1 MTAPEALEVR
11 CAGCGETLEVEQGMT
26 EFACPGCATPQA
38 LPPELMPPPP
48 RPRRALPL
56 HHGRGGGTGNRMPC
70 GGCGAVLSVPW
81 GLRRVTCPLCDS
93 DLPVDGDRLRSGV
106 QVISPPG
113 AASRAPSS
121 LCRPEEEPLSQ
132 AIHVGQVQVGRC
144 NKPNHFDQTHEPF
157 SVRSVHRESTNSLR
171 SSPKASVYVGCADDA
186 HVDQLFHEE
195 ESHIKLPS
203 GTVVRHDFK
212 KKAKLSASSVP
223 ICAER
228 IVLECPS
235 KVSNAPLSQGAPAN
249 YPVHTEEAHGQCQ
262 SNTVGSHGN
271 QKARHASAS
280 SIVEQETVTHPSHAA
295 CAQQVHVESHG
306 NTAGWDKKRKK
317 SSSTTGG
324 KHKKK
329 HRVSNEELHLKCNK
343 HSSAQPEDIGKSN
356 TVQESVPSPDE
367 NQFNSS
373 DIDRIIVNLHPS
385 SLSQKQAP
393 RAGPN
398 ELDNI
403 DDTLSPLSV
412 DISLVNGV
420 LQCYSQY
427 SARAKGALAN
437 RSCSPAQEHGMPQEC
452 SVIQEIK
459 DDSHPVQVEVKCH
472 HNKATGQ
479 HKSAA
484 KGFMHLPNERESVE
498 DRSYT
503 GTHQQVTVATAFCDP
518 TPSPVLTATLSP
530 STASP
535 SVSRSSVHRSP
546 PYCQPPESFHSQDA
560 HAGTTGYEKSKR
572 RARGPTKLI
581 EPRREADRPVLTPIN
596 VDTWDID
603 PPCPKVASTITLLLK
618 QWHPGSAYRRVSQQ
632 TTEVHPG
639 QSVLHFYE
647 YHSDR
652 RAIIMDEFLQRYK
665 WATGREA
672 ECLKLFNR
680 RTVRQFTGLLC
691 DEKRRA
697 RLALFASRKIKATPD
712 VPKSNGQSNLD
723 EEGARK
729 KVKLPRRDPAA
740 VGQEDDDPLQWKPFP
755 PEWML
760 PKWWEM
766 LCERWASEEILQ
778 VSAQKRKNRFTGG
791 SAQHTAG
798 SRSITMHRKLMMIEN
813 GGKPVSEVELFNK
826 THKHD
831 GGKGDFV
838 TEKARRTME
847 AFQRRLKE
855 AGDTGLD
862 PHLAWSQ
869 EVGGRNRGRYYGLP
883 GIIDKTQIGPLSKS
897 TPGSSGRNRTQ
908 MFTQD
913 QVQEMI
919 NHATQQLNET
929 WENRFQSLEQS
940 MLSMASPNIPQ
951 HAPCSSAAGGPGA
964 EDDESSHEHTS
975 DSADEGTYQSTED
988 GSGVHV
994 SD

>member
-1 MTAPEALEVR
+1 
-11 CAGCGETLEVEQGMT
+11 
-26 EFACPGCATPQA
+26 
-38 LPPELMPPPP
+38 
-48 RPRRALPL
+48 
-56 HHGRGGGTGNRMPC
+56 MPC
-70 GGCGAVLSVPW
+70 GGCGAALSVPW
-81 GLRRVTCPLCDS
+81 GLRRITCPLCDS
-93 DLPVDGDRLRSGV
+93 DLVVDGDRLYAGV

-144 NKPNHFDQTHEPF
+144 NKPNHFEQTHGPF

-212 KKAKLSASSVP
+212 KKATLSASSVP

-228 IVLECPS
+228 IVLEYPS

-249 YPVHTEEAHGQCQ
+249 YSVHTEEAHGQCQ
-262 SNTVGSHGN
+262 TNTTGSHGN
-271 QKARHASAS
+271 QKIRHASAS
-280 SIVEQETVTHPSHAA
+280 SIVEQETVTHPSHTA
-295 CAQQVHVESHG
+295 CVQQVHVESHG

-343 HSSAQPEDIGKSN
+343 HLPAQPEDIGKSN

-373 DIDRIIVNLHPS
+373 DID
-385 SLSQKQAP
+385 
-393 RAGPN
+393 
-398 ELDNI
+398 
-403 DDTLSPLSV
+403 
-412 DISLVNGV
+412 
-420 LQCYSQY
+420 
-427 SARAKGALAN
+427 
-437 RSCSPAQEHGMPQEC
+437 
-452 SVIQEIK
+452 
-459 DDSHPVQVEVKCH
+459 SHPLQVEVECH
-472 HNKATGQ
+472 HNKATEQ
-479 HKSAA
+479 HKGAA

-498 DRSYT
+498 DQSYT

-518 TPSPVLTATLSP
+518 TPSPVLTATLLP

-560 HAGTTGYEKSKR
+560 HAGTTGYKKSKR

-596 VDTWDID
+596 VDSTWDID

-665 WATGREA
+665 WATGQEA

-697 RLALFASRKIKATPD
+697 RLALFASKKIKETPD

-729 KVKLPRRDPAA
+729 KLKPPRRDPAA

-883 GIIDKTQIGPLSKS
+883 GIIDKAQIGPLSKS

-929 WENRFQSLEQS
+929 WENKFQSLEQS

-951 HAPCSSAAGGPGA
+951 HTPCSSAAGGPGA